1 MKGFKL
7 KDGSLWTIISYET
20 VSGCEDK
27 TESQVLI
34 SDIVSFTG
42 VEWEKDWDD
51 THPYKANFSD
61 CFFEDFDIND
71 DRILE
76 VTLDVFD
83 LI

>member
-42 VEWEKDWDD
+42 VEWGK
-51 THPYKANFSD
+51 
-61 CFFEDFDIND
+61 
-71 DRILE
+71 RLG
-76 VTLDVFD
+76 
-83 LI
+83 

>member
-42 VEWEKDWDD
+42 VKWEKVGM
-51 THPYKANFSD
+51 TPIHYKVNFSD

-71 DRILE
+71 DRISE
-76 VTLDVFD
+76 VTLNVFD

>member
-42 VEWEKDWDD
+42 VEWKKIGR
-51 THPYKANFSD
+51 TP
-61 CFFEDFDIND
+61 I
-71 DRILE
+71 RIMQTFQIASLKIS
-76 VTLDVFD
+76 TLTMIVY
-83 LI
+83 

>member
-42 VEWEKDWDD
+42 VEWKKVGM
-51 THPYKANFSD
+51 TPT
-61 CFFEDFDIND
+61 
-71 DRILE
+71 RIRQTFQIASLKIS
-76 VTLDVFD
+76 TLTMIVY
-83 LI
+83 